1 MALVV
6 FEEIRKEAA
15 VWEGESSR
23 LAGCST
29 AAAGLHFS
37 GLQWGIFAPIVGV
50 YNEVADLVAKVT
62 GEGSTEVTAIGGDLR
77 MNADA
82 YEGIDQERRD
92 AGERVIGAY

>member
-15 VWEGESSR
+15 VWEGESTR
-23 LAGCST
+23 LAGIAT
-29 AAAGLHFS
+29 AAEGLHFS
-37 GLQWGIFAPIVGV
+37 GLQWGVFAPIVGV

-62 GEGSTEVTAIGGDLR
+62 AEGAKVVTEIGGDLR

-82 YEGIDQERRD
+82 YEGVDQERR
-92 AGERVIGAY
+92 AENERVIGAY